1 MMLKHEQVMNALQ
14 HVEDPE
20 LHKSIVDLNMVR
32 NIKIDDTRVELEIVL
47 TIQGCPLKARI
58 KEDVENT
65 LKVIGASSIS

>member
-58 KEDVENT
+58 KEDVQNA
-65 LKVIGASSIS
+65 LKEI